1 MGQQKRKLTDFLG
14 QNTGSTPKNSKKSHI
29 STTTTTTTTTT
40 PIKTTKGSP
49 AYNRLYNRPKRSLA
63 QNITKKDL
71 DSLEDIVDAVHNVS
85 KKRMIENPNQ
95 LPSQVRHITIKNI
108 KMLKQF
114 SSLRILVNS
123 AIEPFQAMTIAILL
137 QELAGHL
144 RHSLLK

>member
-95 LPSQVRHITIKNI
+95 LPSQDLQNI
-108 KMLKQF
+108 VSEKIMLERKK
-114 SSLRILVNS
+114 LDPTLVNS